1 MSLTETIQLLSI
13 GYQPIDRDH
22 AEFINLLA
30 QLDSARNADFP
41 VLFQALYIH
50 TVEHFERENQLMQQ
64 SAFPAFS
71 EHNGEHQRVLSEFKQ
86 FQSSVDKGM
95 IAFGRSFIKQ
105 RLPTWF
111 VLHVSTM
118 DNALAAHIK
127 STGLPV
133 E

>member
-1 MSLTETIQLLSI
+1 MSLTETIRRLSI
-13 GYQPIDRDH
+13 DYQPIDRDH
-22 AEFINLLA
+22 AEFINLLN
-30 QLDSARNADFP
+30 QLDGASNADFP
-41 VLFQALYIH
+41 VLFQALYLH
-50 TVEHFERENQLMQQ
+50 TVEHFEQENQLMQQ

-95 IAFGRSFIKQ
+95 IAFGRGFIKQ
-105 RLPTWF
+105 RLPAWF

-118 DNALAAHIK
+118 DSALAAHIK
-127 STGLPV
+127 SAGLAP

>member
-1 MSLTETIQLLSI
+1 MSLTETIRRLSI
-13 GYQPIDRDH
+13 DYQPIDQDH

-30 QLDSARNADFP
+30 QLDNSSNADFP

-64 SAFPAFS
+64 SAFPAFR
-71 EHNGEHQRVLSEFKQ
+71 EHISEHQRVLSEFQQ
-86 FQSSVDKGM
+86 FQSRIDMGL
-95 IAFGRSFIKQ
+95 IAFGRGFIKQ

-118 DNALAAHIK
+118 DSALAAHIK
-127 STGLPV
+127 STGLPLK
-133 E
+133 